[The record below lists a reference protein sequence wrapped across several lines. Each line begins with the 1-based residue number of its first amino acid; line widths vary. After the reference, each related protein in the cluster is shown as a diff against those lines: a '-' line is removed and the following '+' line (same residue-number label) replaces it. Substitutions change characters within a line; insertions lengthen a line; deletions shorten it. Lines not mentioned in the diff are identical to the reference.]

1 MKNLIDYINDYI
13 NESVLSDIEDT
24 LSVSDDDLA
33 VELITNWIKDNWNI
47 VDNGE
52 LTIKF
57 EGNIRVVDCSGSVK
71 WPKTGKITNDMFV
84 WGNVMGDF
92 VFNALDTDTNKV
104 KTFIGLGLPRFVGGT
119 LNLHSFTN
127 VTNLEGLP
135 DNVGS
140 LHISGFKKLTS
151 LKGCPI
157 NVDNRFTI
165 TSCAS
170 LKGLDYLPEHI
181 GGGITINHNVNLL
194 SIDGLS
200 AVTNVV
206 NGDLFLN
213 GNYKLKSL
221 EGCPAII
228 DGMFSCEKCKAL
240 TSLSGFPERV
250 GSHIYCKH
258 CATRFTVDQIQ
269 AICAYPPGYK
279 IDAYKR

>member
-1 MKNLIDYINDYI
+1 MKNLIDYINETI
-13 NESVLSDIEDT
+13 NESVLSDIENT

-33 VELITNWIKDNWNI
+33 AELITNWINDNWR
-47 VDNGE
+47 VDGK

-57 EGNIRVVDCSGSVK
+57 EGNTRVVDCSGNVRY
-71 WPKTGKITNDMFV
+71 PKTGKITNDMFV

-92 VFNALDTDTNKV
+92 VFNALNTDTNKV

-140 LHISGFKKLTS
+140 LHISGFKKLAS

-165 TSCAS
+165 TLCAS

-194 SIDGLS
+194 AIDGLS

-206 NGDLFLN
+206 NGDLYIN

-221 EGCPAII
+221 QGCPSIV
-228 DGMFSCEKCKAL
+228 DGVFSCEKCKAL
-240 TSLSGFPERV
+240 TSLSGCPEQV
-250 GSHIYCKH
+250 KYNFYCKN
-258 CATRFTVDQIQ
+258 CATRFKKTEVES
-269 AICAYPPGYK
+269 ICQVGGEIEAYT
-279 IDAYKR
+279 R

>member
-1 MKNLIDYINDYI
+1 MKNLIDYIN
-13 NESVLSDIEDT
+13 ESILSDIEDT
-24 LSVSDDDLA
+24 LSVSNDDLA
-33 VELITNWIKDNWNI
+33 ADIITNWINDNWL
-47 VDNGE
+47 VDGK

-57 EGNIRVVDCSGSVK
+57 EGNTRVVDCSGNVRY
-71 WPKTGKITNDMFV
+71 PKTGKITNDMFV

-127 VTNLEGLP
+127 VTNLDGLP
-135 DNVGS
+135 NNVGS
-140 LHISGFKKLTS
+140 LHISGFKKLAS

-165 TSCAS
+165 TLCAS

-181 GGGITINHNVNLL
+181 GGNITINHNVNLL

-206 NGDLFLN
+206 NGDLYIN
-213 GNYKLKSL
+213 SNYKLKSL
-221 EGCPAII
+221 QGCPSIV
-228 DGMFSCEKCKAL
+228 DGVFSCEKCKAL
-240 TSLSGFPERV
+240 TSLSYCPEQV
-250 GSHIYCKH
+250 KYNFYCKN
-258 CATRFTVDQIQ
+258 CATRFKKTEVES
-269 AICAYPPGYK
+269 ICQVGGEIEAYT
-279 IDAYKR
+279 R

>member
-1 MKNLIDYINDYI
+1 MKNLIDYINETI
-13 NESVLSDIEDT
+13 NESVLSDIENT

-33 VELITNWIKDNWNI
+33 AELITNWINDNWR
-47 VDNGE
+47 VDGK

-57 EGNIRVVDCSGSVK
+57 EGNTRVVDCSGNVRY
-71 WPKTGKITNDMFV
+71 PKTGKITNDMFV

-127 VTNLEGLP
+127 VTNLEGFP

-140 LHISGFKKLTS
+140 LHISGFKKLAS

-165 TSCAS
+165 TLCAS

-194 SIDGLS
+194 AIDGLS

-206 NGDLFLN
+206 NGDLYIN

-221 EGCPAII
+221 QGCPSIV
-228 DGMFSCEKCKAL
+228 DGVFSCEKCKAL
-240 TSLSGFPERV
+240 TSLSGCPEQV
-250 GSHIYCKH
+250 KYNFYCKN
-258 CATRFTVDQIQ
+258 CATRFKKTEVES
-269 AICAYPPGYK
+269 ICQVGGEIEAYT
-279 IDAYKR
+279 R

>member
-1 MKNLIDYINDYI
+1 MKNLIDFINELT

-33 VELITNWIKDNWNI
+33 TELITNWINDNWR
-47 VDNGE
+47 VDGK

-57 EGNIRVVDCSGSVK
+57 EGNTRVVDCSGNVRY
-71 WPKTGKITNDMFV
+71 PKTGKITNDMFV

-104 KTFIGLGLPRFVGGT
+104 KTFVGLGLPRFVGGT

-140 LHISGFKKLTS
+140 LHISGFKKLAS

-165 TSCAS
+165 TLCAS

-194 SIDGLS
+194 AIDGLS

-206 NGDLFLN
+206 NGDLYIN

-221 EGCPAII
+221 QGCPSIV
-228 DGMFSCEKCKAL
+228 DGVFSCEKCKAL
-240 TSLSGFPERV
+240 TSLSGCPEQV
-250 GSHIYCKH
+250 KYNFYCKN
-258 CATRFTVDQIQ
+258 CATRFKKTEVES
-269 AICAYPPGYK
+269 ICQVGGEIEAYT
-279 IDAYKR
+279 R

>member
-1 MKNLIDYINDYI
+1 MKSLIDFINELT
-13 NESVLSDIEDT
+13 NESVLSDIENT

-33 VELITNWIKDNWNI
+33 AELITNWINDNWR
-47 VDNGE
+47 VDGK

-57 EGNIRVVDCSGSVK
+57 EGNTRVVDCSGNVRY
-71 WPKTGKITNDMFV
+71 PKTGKITNDMFV

-140 LHISGFKKLTS
+140 LHISGFKKLAS

-165 TSCAS
+165 TLCAS

-194 SIDGLS
+194 AIDGLS

-206 NGDLFLN
+206 NGDLYIN
-213 GNYKLKSL
+213 GNFKLKSL
-221 EGCPAII
+221 EGCPSIV
-228 DGMFSCEKCKAL
+228 DGVFSCEKCKAL
-240 TSLSGFPERV
+240 TSLSGCPEQV
-250 GSHIYCKH
+250 KYNFYCKN
-258 CATRFTVDQIQ
+258 CATRFKKTEVES
-269 AICAYPPGYK
+269 ICQVGGEIEAYT
-279 IDAYKR
+279 R

>member
-1 MKNLIDYINDYI
+1 MKSLIDFINELT
-13 NESVLSDIEDT
+13 NESVLSDIENT

-33 VELITNWIKDNWNI
+33 AELITNWINDNWRG
-47 VDNGE
+47 DGK

-57 EGNIRVVDCSGSVK
+57 EGNTRVVDCSGNVRY
-71 WPKTGKITNDMFV
+71 PKTGKITNDMFV

-140 LHISGFKKLTS
+140 LHISGFKKLAS

-165 TSCAS
+165 TLCAS

-181 GGGITINHNVNLL
+181 GGDITINHNVNLL
-194 SIDGLS
+194 AIDGLS

-206 NGDLFLN
+206 NGNLYIN

-221 EGCPAII
+221 EGCPSIV
-228 DGMFSCEKCKAL
+228 DGVFNCEKCKAL
-240 TSLSGFPERV
+240 TSLSGCPEQV
-250 GSHIYCKH
+250 KYNFYCKN
-258 CATRFTVDQIQ
+258 CATRFKKTGVES
-269 AICAYPPGYK
+269 ICQVGGEIEAYT
-279 IDAYKR
+279 R

>member
-1 MKNLIDYINDYI
+1 MKNLIDYI

-24 LSVSDDDLA
+24 LSVSNDDLA
-33 VELITNWIKDNWNI
+33 TELITNWINDNWR
-47 VDNGE
+47 VDGK

-57 EGNIRVVDCSGSVK
+57 EGNTRVVDCSGNVRY
-71 WPKTGKITNDMFV
+71 PKTGKITNDMFV

-140 LHISGFKKLTS
+140 LHISGFKKLAS

-165 TSCAS
+165 TLCAS

-194 SIDGLS
+194 AIDGLS

-206 NGDLFLN
+206 NGDLYIN
-213 GNYKLKSL
+213 GNFKLKSL
-221 EGCPAII
+221 EGCPSIV
-228 DGMFSCEKCKAL
+228 DGVFSCEKCKAL
-240 TSLSGFPERV
+240 TSLSYCPEQV
-250 GSHIYCKH
+250 KYNFYCKN
-258 CATRFTVDQIQ
+258 CATRFKKTAVES
-269 AICAYPPGYK
+269 ICQVGGEIEAYT
-279 IDAYKR
+279 R

>member
-1 MKNLIDYINDYI
+1 
-13 NESVLSDIEDT
+13 
-24 LSVSDDDLA
+24 
-33 VELITNWIKDNWNI
+33 
-47 VDNGE
+47 
-52 LTIKF
+52 
-57 EGNIRVVDCSGSVK
+57 
-71 WPKTGKITNDMFV
+71 MFV

-140 LHISGFKKLTS
+140 LHISGFKKLAS

-165 TSCAS
+165 TLCAS

-181 GGGITINHNVNLL
+181 GGDITINHNVNLL
-194 SIDGLS
+194 AIDGLS

-206 NGDLFLN
+206 NGDLYIN
-213 GNYKLKSL
+213 GNFKLKSL

-228 DGMFSCEKCKAL
+228 DGMFSCENCKAL
-240 TSLSGFPERV
+240 TSLSYCPEQV
-250 GSHIYCKH
+250 KYNFYCKN
-258 CATRFTVDQIQ
+258 CATRFKKTEVES
-269 AICAYPPGYK
+269 ICQVGGK
-279 IDAYKR
+279 IDTYTK

>member
-1 MKNLIDYINDYI
+1 MKNLIDYI

-24 LSVSDDDLA
+24 LSVSNDDLA
-33 VELITNWIKDNWNI
+33 TELITNWINDNWR
-47 VDNGE
+47 VDGK

-57 EGNIRVVDCSGSVK
+57 EGNTRVVDCSGNVRY
-71 WPKTGKITNDMFV
+71 PKTGKITNDMFV

-140 LHISGFKKLTS
+140 LHISGFKKLAS

-181 GGGITINHNVNLL
+181 GGCITINHNVNLL

-206 NGDLFLN
+206 NGDLYIN
-213 GNYKLKSL
+213 GNFKLKSL
-221 EGCPAII
+221 EGCPSIV
-228 DGMFSCEKCKAL
+228 DGVFSCEKCKAL
-240 TSLSGFPERV
+240 TSLSGCPEQV
-250 GSHIYCKH
+250 KYNFYCKN
-258 CATRFTVDQIQ
+258 CATRFKKTEVES
-269 AICAYPPGYK
+269 ICQVGGEIEAYT
-279 IDAYKR
+279 R

>member
-1 MKNLIDYINDYI
+1 MKNLIDYINETI
-13 NESVLSDIEDT
+13 NESVLSDIENT

-33 VELITNWIKDNWNI
+33 AELITNWINDNWR
-47 VDNGE
+47 VDGK

-57 EGNIRVVDCSGSVK
+57 EGNTRVVDCSGNVRY
-71 WPKTGKITNDMFV
+71 PKTGKITNDMFV

-92 VFNALDTDTNKV
+92 VFNALGTDTNKV

-140 LHISGFKKLTS
+140 LHISGFKKLAS

-165 TSCAS
+165 TLCAS

-194 SIDGLS
+194 AIDGLS

-206 NGDLFLN
+206 NGDLYIN

-221 EGCPAII
+221 QGCPSIV
-228 DGMFSCEKCKAL
+228 DGVFSCEKCKAL
-240 TSLSGFPERV
+240 TSLSGCPEQV
-250 GSHIYCKH
+250 KYNFYCKN
-258 CATRFTVDQIQ
+258 CATRFKKTEVES
-269 AICAYPPGYK
+269 ICQVGGEIEAYT
-279 IDAYKR
+279 R

>member
-1 MKNLIDYINDYI
+1 MKNLIDYINETI
-13 NESVLSDIEDT
+13 NESVLSDIENT

-33 VELITNWIKDNWNI
+33 AELITNWINDNWR
-47 VDNGE
+47 VDGK

-57 EGNIRVVDCSGSVK
+57 EGNTRVVDCSGNVRY
-71 WPKTGKITNDMFV
+71 PKTGKITNDMFV

-140 LHISGFKKLTS
+140 LHISGFKKLAS

-165 TSCAS
+165 TLCAS

-194 SIDGLS
+194 AIDGLS

-206 NGDLFLN
+206 NGDLYIN

-221 EGCPAII
+221 QGCPSIV
-228 DGMFSCEKCKAL
+228 DGVFSCEKCKAL
-240 TSLSGFPERV
+240 TSLSGCPEQV
-250 GSHIYCKH
+250 KYNFYCKN
-258 CATRFTVDQIQ
+258 CATRFKKTEVES
-269 AICAYPPGYK
+269 ICQVGGEIEAYT
-279 IDAYKR
+279 R

>member
-1 MKNLIDYINDYI
+1 MKNLIDYIN
-13 NESVLSDIEDT
+13 ESILSDIEDT

-33 VELITNWIKDNWNI
+33 AELITNWIKENWR
-47 VDNGE
+47 VDGK

-57 EGNIRVVDCSGSVK
+57 EGNTRVVDCSGNVRY
-71 WPKTGKITNDMFV
+71 PQTGKITNDMFV

-92 VFNALDTDTNKV
+92 VFNTLDTDTNKV

-140 LHISGFKKLTS
+140 LHISGFKKLAS

-165 TSCAS
+165 TLCAS

-200 AVTNVV
+200 VVTNVV
-206 NGDLFLN
+206 NGDLYIN

-221 EGCPAII
+221 QGCPSIV
-228 DGMFSCEKCKAL
+228 DGVFSCEKCKAL
-240 TSLSGFPERV
+240 TSLSHCPEQV
-250 GSHIYCKH
+250 KYNFYCKN
-258 CATRFTVDQIQ
+258 CATQFKKTEVES
-269 AICAYPPGYK
+269 ICQVGGDIEAY
-279 IDAYKR
+279 AR

>member
-1 MKNLIDYINDYI
+1 MKNLIDYINETI

-33 VELITNWIKDNWNI
+33 VELITNWINDNWR
-47 VDNGE
+47 VDGK

-57 EGNIRVVDCSGSVK
+57 EGNTRVVDCSGNVRY
-71 WPKTGKITNDMFV
+71 PKTGKITNDMFV

-140 LHISGFKKLTS
+140 LHISGFKKLAS

-165 TSCAS
+165 TLCAS

-194 SIDGLS
+194 AIDGLS

-206 NGDLFLN
+206 NGDLYIN

-221 EGCPAII
+221 QGCPSIV
-228 DGMFSCEKCKAL
+228 DGVFSCEKCKAL
-240 TSLSGFPERV
+240 TSLSGCPEQV
-250 GSHIYCKH
+250 KYNFYCKN
-258 CATRFTVDQIQ
+258 CATRFKKTEVES
-269 AICAYPPGYK
+269 ICQVGGEIEAYT
-279 IDAYKR
+279 R

>member
-1 MKNLIDYINDYI
+1 MKSLIDFINELT

-24 LSVSDDDLA
+24 LSVSNDDLA
-33 VELITNWIKDNWNI
+33 TELITNWINDNWR
-47 VDNGE
+47 VDGK

-57 EGNIRVVDCSGSVK
+57 EGNTRVVDCSGNVRY
-71 WPKTGKITNDMFV
+71 PKTGKITNDMFV

-140 LHISGFKKLTS
+140 LHISGFKKLAS

-157 NVDNRFTI
+157 NVDNIFTI
-165 TSCAS
+165 TLCAS

-194 SIDGLS
+194 AIDGLS

-206 NGDLFLN
+206 NGDLYIN
-213 GNYKLKSL
+213 GNFKLKSL
-221 EGCPAII
+221 EGCPSIV
-228 DGMFSCEKCKAL
+228 DGVFSCEKCKAL
-240 TSLSGFPERV
+240 TSLSGCPEQV
-250 GSHIYCKH
+250 KYNFYCKN
-258 CATRFTVDQIQ
+258 CATRFKKTEDES
-269 AICAYPPGYK
+269 ICQVGGEIEAYT
-279 IDAYKR
+279 R